1 MKKKNAFE
9 VLIVLFILSL
19 IGSSSAWSESSGTQS
34 YAAFFQPISDRVDNL
49 ENPLNPDKIKLGEM
63 LFIDPRLSKSSFF
76 SCNSCHNLATGGVDN
91 LPTSIGHGW
100 QSGNRN
106 APTVFNAALHTT
118 QFWDGRAKDVEEQ
131 AQGPVLNPGE
141 MASSKQLVLDRINTI
156 PEYVS
161 LFKKAF
167 PGEKEPITY
176 ENVARAIAAFE
187 RTLLTPSRFDRFLKG
202 DAKALSSDEKKGL
215 DLVVKKG
222 CIACH
227 RGPAMGGDSFQKFDY
242 GDDMGRYEVTKNEV
256 DRKVFKVAS
265 WRNVELTYPYFHD
278 GKVWNLDEAVRIMGE
293 KQLNTKLTDDEVKY
307 IVSFLNSLTGEMKSF
322 ALPVLPPSTQKT
334 PKPDRN

>member
-1 MKKKNAFE
+1 MKVKNAFA
-9 VLIVLFILSL
+9 IVMVFFALSL
-19 IGSSSAWSESSGTQS
+19 VIPSLAWSESSGAES
-34 YAAFFQPISDRVDNL
+34 YSAFFQPIADRVDNP
-49 ENPLNPDKIKLGEM
+49 ENPLNHDKIKLGEM
-63 LFIDPRLSKSSFF
+63 LFIDSRLSRSGFF
-76 SCNSCHNLATGGVDN
+76 SCNSCHNLTTGGVDN

-100 QSGNRN
+100 KSGSRN

-118 QFWDGRAKDVEEQ
+118 QFWDGRAKDVEAQ
-131 AQGPVLNPGE
+131 AQGPVLNPVE
-141 MASSKQLVLDRINTI
+141 MASSKELVLDRINTI
-156 PEYVS
+156 PEYVA

-187 RTLLTPSRFDRFLKG
+187 RTLITPSRFDRFLKG
-202 DAKALSSDEKKGL
+202 DSGALSSDEKKGL

-227 RGPAMGGDSFQKFDY
+227 RGPAMGGNSFQKFDY
-242 GDDMGRYEVTKNEV
+242 GDDMGRYEVTKSEA

-265 WRNVELTYPYFHD
+265 WRNVALTYPYFHD
-278 GKVWNLDEAVRIMGE
+278 GKVWSLDEAVRIMGE
-293 KQLNTKLTDDEVKY
+293 KQLNTRLSDDEVKY
-307 IVSFLNSLTGEMKSF
+307 IVAFLNSLTGEVTSV